1 LRIRFKV
8 TNSFL
13 HERSRVSSTEFA
25 PLAHGGFMQH
35 QRPRIGISG
44 SYGGLNMGD
53 EAILQCIIEQLRRS
67 VNADIVVFSRDAED
81 TMRRHKVDGVV
92 PVRDLSRDEIK
103 PEIRK
108 LDLFILGGGGI
119 LYDADAAAYL
129 REVFMAYE
137 SKVPVMVY
145 AISAGPLN
153 DSAIQAKV
161 SDALNH
167 AAAITVRDRLAMQ
180 VLEQAGVR
188 RKIMLTADPALLLGP
203 DGDTMA
209 TQRIEALRSKGRV
222 VGISV
227 RERGVAA
234 PDIDEAH
241 YHGLL
246 ADTADFIID
255 RFGASVL
262 FIPMERKGF
271 DLQHSHSVMARM
283 LLPQKATVLEEEY
296 TPANLLSIMSMLDM
310 AVGMRL
316 HFLIFALLQ
325 RIPFVGLPYSS
336 KVRSF
341 LAELNVVLPPLNLI
355 DSGRL
360 NAYIDQAWDN
370 RDGILAKTQAML
382 PELKKRA
389 MMNNEIAVKVLKGE
403 KF

>member
-1 LRIRFKV
+1 
-8 TNSFL
+8 
-13 HERSRVSSTEFA
+13 
-25 PLAHGGFMQH
+25 MQH